1 MNFITNT
8 NLVRISK
15 FPVLKKLIFLSFFV
29 FLSFSLSAQESLRA
43 MFYNVLNFPSGFP
56 QDREFILKNIVEE
69 IDPDIL
75 MICELES
82 ENGADRILSAL
93 NSINNEYAR
102 APFFPSASQDFDH
115 QQMIFFKRKKI
126 KLQYSE
132 AIATDVRDLNYYE
145 LKINTADSLTDPLII
160 HTFVTHLK
168 SSQGNANKQLRLES
182 VQKFFD
188 RTENLPNDA
197 FVIFAGDFNFYD
209 HNEPGYQLLIDP
221 SNTIPMVD
229 PSNRVGSWHANRNFM
244 DVHTQSTRVS
254 SGGFGGGAGGGL
266 DDRFDFI
273 MISSNM
279 ENNPKLEY
287 VPNSYAA
294 YGNNGNC
301 YKQNINDP
309 SCSGVYSQVI
319 REELYQMSDHTP
331 VVMDI
336 QTSKQ
341 IVLNTET
348 YEVQQPFKLHK
359 TILSDKLEIEVH
371 PDYAASVTFSIYNIL
386 GQKVLEFNAENQSHV
401 NFDVSAL
408 SSGVYYLKS
417 NIEKVPA
424 LKFLKSS

>member
-209 HNEPGYQLLIDP
+209 HNEPGYQLMIDP

-279 ENNPKLEY
+279 LNNPKLEY
-287 VPNSYAA
+287 VPNSYVA

-301 YKQNINDP
+301 FKQNINDP
-309 SCSGVYSQVI
+309 SCSGIYSQAI
-319 REELYQMSDHTP
+319 RDDLYQMSDHTP

-348 YEVQQPFKLHK
+348 FEILQPFKLHK

-371 PDYAASVTFSIYNIL
+371 PDVAAEAAFSIYNIL
-386 GQKVLEFNAENQSHV
+386 GQKVLEFNADNQSYLTL
-401 NFDVSAL
+401 DISAL
-408 SSGVYYLKS
+408 ASGVYYLKS
-417 NIEKVPA
+417 NIDKVPA